1 MRKLINN
8 PKVVGLLVGMAA
20 VFFLFQYLPPDWHRR
35 WENWLLGEAA
45 RLAVLDEPAA
55 QAEGDLPKDR
65 LLSFRPAGLST
76 EWRSQV
82 SRVEL
87 ARTMFPQVAD
97 LEENRRLVLEQR
109 IPILPQGLR
118 LDGIY
123 LGGDRRTAMLS
134 GILLGEGDFFQN
146 VKVLRI
152 EENGV
157 VFQIGSLE
165 KKLELGETVPMMP
178 KSPRPE
184 VGGETP
190 AGPAREAGDPVAPLL
205 EAEQERLR
213 KLQELGTLPAKLLE
227 GSKQFLPQILPSNAQ
242 EK

>member
-1 MRKLINN
+1 MRKLIND
-8 PKVVGLLVGMAA
+8 PRVVALLAGIAV
-20 VFFLFQYLPPDWHRR
+20 VFFASRYLPSDWHRR
-35 WENWLLGEAA
+35 WEAWILGEAA
-45 RLAVLDEPAA
+45 RLALLDEPSA

-76 EWRSQV
+76 EWRNQVSQV
-82 SRVEL
+82 EL
-87 ARTMFPQVAD
+87 SRTMFPQVAD
-97 LEENRRLVLEQR
+97 VEENRRLVLEQR

-134 GILLGEGDFFQN
+134 GILLGEGDLFQN

-178 KSPRPE
+178 KTPRPG
-184 VGGETP
+184 VGGESP
-190 AGPAREAGDPVAPLL
+190 APAQGAGDPLAPLL
-205 EAEQERLR
+205 EAEEERLR

-227 GSKQFLPQILPSNAQ
+227 GSKQFLPQVLPSGAQ

>member
-8 PKVVGLLVGMAA
+8 PKVVGLLVAVAA
-20 VFFLFQYLPPDWHRR
+20 VFFGFRYLPADWSRR
-35 WENWLLGEAA
+35 WESWVLGEAA
-45 RLAVLDEPAA
+45 RLAVMDEPAA
-55 QAEGDLPKDR
+55 QAEVELPKDR
-65 LLSFRPAGLST
+65 LLAFRPAGLST

-82 SRVEL
+82 IRLEL

-97 LEENRRLVLEQR
+97 LEENRRLLLEQR
-109 IPILPQGLR
+109 IPVLPQGLR

-123 LGGDRRTAMLS
+123 LDGDRRTAMLS
-134 GILLGEGDFFQN
+134 GILLGEGDLFQN
-146 VKVLRI
+146 VRVLRI

-178 KSPRPE
+178 KSAWPD
-184 VGGETP
+184 P
-190 AGPAREAGDPVAPLL
+190 AGEKPAPAADGGDPAAPLL

-213 KLQELGTLPAKLLE
+213 KLQELGTLPAKLLQ
-227 GSKQFLPQILPSNAQ
+227 GSEQLLPGILPALP
-242 EK
+242 EKK